1 MMNID
6 VVGCLLSV
14 AEKWLQTE
22 QIRYTI
28 EKTVPTRDF
37 FKVDDDQ
44 LYVVRQKLMPTGE
57 LQLVVAAKMRK
68 EV

>member
-1 MMNID
+1 MNID
-6 VVGCLLSV
+6 VVGCLLSDV
-14 AEKWLQTE
+14 EKCLQTE

-37 FKVDDDQ
+37 FKVDDDC

-57 LQLVVAAKMRK
+57 LQLIVAAKMRK

>member
-1 MMNID
+1 MNID

-22 QIRYTI
+22 RIRYTI

-37 FKVDDDQ
+37 FKVDDDL
-44 LYVVRQKLMPTGE
+44 LYVVRQKIISTGE
-57 LQLVVAAKMRK
+57 LQLIVAAKMRK

>member
-37 FKVDDDQ
+37 FKVDDDR

>member
-1 MMNID
+1 MNID
-6 VVGCLLSV
+6 VVGCLLSDV
-14 AEKWLQTE
+14 EKWLQTE

-37 FKVDDDQ
+37 FKVDDDC

-57 LQLVVAAKMRK
+57 LQLIVAAKMRK

>member
-1 MMNID
+1 MNID
-6 VVGCLLSV
+6 VVGCLLSDV
-14 AEKWLQTE
+14 EKWLQTE

-37 FKVDDDQ
+37 FKVDDDR

-57 LQLVVAAKMRK
+57 LQLIVAAKMRK

>member
-1 MMNID
+1 MMSVD
-6 VVGCLLSV
+6 VVGWLLSD
-14 AEKWLQTE
+14 AEKWLQAE

-37 FKVDDDQ
+37 FKVDDDL
-44 LYVVRQKLMPTGE
+44 LYVVRQKLSSTGE
-57 LQLVVAAKMRK
+57 LQLIVAAKMRK

>member
-1 MMNID
+1 MNID

-37 FKVDDDQ
+37 FKVDDDR